1 MTTPSVYQFEDID
14 SRLAAVIYLAKEGVP
29 FRLCADMTVEAATTD
44 EQHQALQR
52 QFELFCVVQEG
63 GSSVE
68 IYLGAEMSEEAAQG
82 LRASYAEASY
92 RSSDVIRI
100 SGPAAALGEHFL
112 AAADELLD
120 ASLEFSYPDE

>member
-14 SRLAAVIYLAKEGVP
+14 SRLAAVIYLTKEGVP

-92 RSSDVIRI
+92 RSGDVVRI
-100 SGPAAALGEHFL
+100 AGPVAAMAEQFL
-112 AAADELLD
+112 AAAEDILKS
-120 ASLEFSYPDE
+120 SLEFSYPED